1 MTELAGKSPLL
12 GERILI
18 YELNHRVN
26 IEIATP

>member
-1 MTELAGKSPLL
+1 MTELAGQSPLL

-18 YELNHRVN
+18 HELNHRVN